1 MAASCFHGARKKDGG
16 YRSTTNRSEGW
27 PSSRVVLTNWTAM
40 LLWAA
45 LIVLLGGIG
54 LLTLFVGMILLFPV
68 LGYATWH
75 SDRRLVA

>member
-1 MAASCFHGARKKDGG
+1 MAQFSR
-16 YRSTTNRSEGW
+16 RSDQLDRH
-27 PSSRVVLTNWTAM
+27 
-40 LLWAA
+40 AA
-45 LIVLLGGIG
+45 LGRADRPGIG